1 MEEALAQLNKLSGV
15 RGSMVVG
22 TDGMVIASEVEEG
35 IDQEVVAAETVSLL
49 KTAERS
55 LSKLDSGPVIKGM
68 VSGQWGRVLFVG
80 AELGLLVALT
90 EPEANL
96 GLVWLE
102 LKNTLQRLNAKLGE
116 EENWSP

>member
-1 MEEALAQLNKLSGV
+1 MEETLSQLNKTSGV

-22 TDGMVIASEVEEG
+22 RDGIIISSEVEEG
-35 IDQEVVAAETVSLL
+35 IDQEVVAAETIALL
-49 KTAERS
+49 RTSERS

-68 VSGQWGRVLFVG
+68 ISGELGKVLFVG
-80 AELGLLVALT
+80 VELGLLIALT

-102 LKNTLQRLNAKLGE
+102 LKNTLQRLNARLKE
-116 EENWSP
+116 EEEWSP

>member
-1 MEEALAQLNKLSGV
+1 MEETLTQLNKTRGV

-22 TDGMVIASEVEEG
+22 RDGMIIASEVEEG
-35 IDQEVVAAETVSLL
+35 IDQEVVAAETIALL
-49 KTAERS
+49 KTSERS
-55 LSKLDSGPVIKGM
+55 LSKLDPGPVIKGM
-68 VSGQWGRVLFVG
+68 ISGELGKVLFVG
-80 AELGLLVALT
+80 AELGLLIALT

-102 LKNTLQRLNAKLGE
+102 LKNTLQRLNARLQK